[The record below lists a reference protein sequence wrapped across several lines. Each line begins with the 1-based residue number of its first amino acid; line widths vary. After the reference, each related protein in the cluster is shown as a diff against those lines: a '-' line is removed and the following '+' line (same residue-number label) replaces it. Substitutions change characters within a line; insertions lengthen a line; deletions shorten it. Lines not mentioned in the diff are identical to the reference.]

1 MDGLKLNN
9 NPLNRLCEQLLRK
22 EKVNPDP
29 YSLYSL
35 QLVKW
40 GLENLDLL
48 GPWAQQQ
55 EGLLEQANMM
65 FGQDWRPE
73 EVQHIL
79 QSQLDPNSLEK
90 SGTNP
95 QQLATF
101 LIENL
106 HEGILIRHCIF

>member
-1 MDGLKLNN
+1 
-9 NPLNRLCEQLLRK
+9 
-22 EKVNPDP
+22 
-29 YSLYSL
+29 
-35 QLVKW
+35 
-40 GLENLDLL
+40 
-48 GPWAQQQ
+48 
-55 EGLLEQANMM
+55 MM